1 MTLGLLSILLGVA
14 ILISGKDRMARVP
27 AHKVMATL
35 GSVFIILG
43 ILYGFYMIQVST
55 GEHFGQP
62 IGFLGISTVIILL
75 ISLRFGFILVKND
88 PEVDMV
94 RYKINHKWI
103 SRIAILFIIIN
114 ILMGLSIAG
123 VI

>member
-1 MTLGLLSILLGVA
+1 MTFLGA
-14 ILISGKDRMARVP
+14 
-27 AHKVMATL
+27 
-35 GSVFIILG
+35 VFIILG

-62 IGFLGISTVIILL
+62 IGVLGLVTLIFLL
-75 ISLRFGFILVKND
+75 ISVRFGFILVKND

-94 RYKINHKWI
+94 RCKSNHKWL
-103 SRIAILFIIIN
+103 SRIALILVIIN
-114 ILMGLSIAG
+114 ILIGLSVAG